1 VSRGALLNESP
12 DPRIQIFGA
21 PWCAL
26 TGDAMNTLRLLATIT
41 LGAAIGLGCY
51 WLVEKSTRS
60 PHGYFTAAAADRTP
74 LYYRD
79 PSGAPFWSA
88 GPKKDS
94 QGRDFIPIYD
104 DEAPSLDKS
113 APKQTAAEGSR
124 KILYYR
130 NPMGLPDTSP
140 VPKTDSMGMDYVPVY
155 EGGDTDDGLVKLSP
169 GKIQRTG
176 AKSERV
182 AKRPINSLVR
192 APGTV
197 QEDERRVSVVALRFE
212 GFVESVADV
221 TTGDHVHKGQPLM
234 NVYSPALSSAAAEYL
249 SALNAGATGKE
260 LKGARR
266 RLENLAT
273 PEPAIRDLERTRE
286 IALSI
291 QWPAPQDGEILQR
304 NAVNGMRAGPGDVLF
319 RIADHRVVWVVI
331 DVAERDL
338 AQVKVGTH
346 VTIRPRALPGQTFTG
361 TVSLIYPHLNAQ
373 TRTARIRI
381 EAPNPDELLR
391 PEMYVD
397 AEIETGSQDPV
408 LAVPESAVLDSG
420 TRQAVL
426 IDKGEGRFEPRE
438 VKLGRRGGGYV
449 EVKEGVSDSDAVVT
463 SANFLIDA
471 ESNLKA
477 ALKSFGETGAAA
489 SQSDSATPSGMG
501 GHK

>member
-1 VSRGALLNESP
+1 
-12 DPRIQIFGA
+12 
-21 PWCAL
+21 
-26 TGDAMNTLRLLATIT
+26 MNTLRLLMTTT
-41 LGAAIGLGCY
+41 LGAAIGLCGY
-51 WLVEKSTRS
+51 WSIEKSARS
-60 PHGYFTAAAADRTP
+60 PDGYFTAAAADRVP

-79 PSGAPFWSA
+79 PTGAPFWSA

-94 QGRDFIPIYD
+94 QGRDYVPVFD
-104 DEAPSLDKS
+104 DGESS
-113 APKQTAAEGSR
+113 AQLPKAKENQAAFPR

-130 NPMGLPDTSP
+130 NPMGLADTSP
-140 VPKTDSMGMDYVPVY
+140 VPKKDSMGMDYVPVY
-155 EGGDTDDGLVKLSP
+155 EGDDTDDGLVKLSP
-169 GKIQRTG
+169 GKIQRSG

-182 AKRPINSLVR
+182 ARRPIKSLVR

-234 NVYSPALSSAAAEYL
+234 NVYSPALSGAAAEYL
-249 SALNAGATGKE
+249 SALNAGATGRE

-304 NAVNGMRAGPGDVLF
+304 NAINGMRAGPGDVLF

-338 AQVKVGTH
+338 AQVKLGTH

-361 TVSLIYPHLNAQ
+361 TVSLIYPHLNPQ
-373 TRTARIRI
+373 TRTERIRI

-438 VKLGRRGGGYV
+438 VQLGRHGGGYV
-449 EVKEGVSDSDAVVT
+449 EVREGVSDSDAVVT

-477 ALKSFGETGAAA
+477 ALKSFGAAGSAA
-489 SQSDSATPSGMG
+489 SQSDAATPSNMG
-501 GHK
+501 GQK

>member
-1 VSRGALLNESP
+1 
-12 DPRIQIFGA
+12 
-21 PWCAL
+21 
-26 TGDAMNTLRLLATIT
+26 MNTLRFLTIIT
-41 LGAAIGLGCY
+41 LGAGIGLGGY
-51 WLVEKSTRS
+51 WSIEKSAR
-60 PHGYFTAAAADRTP
+60 PHQLHFTGIAAAAEKAP

-79 PSGAPFWSA
+79 PSGARQWSA
-88 GPKKDS
+88 VPKKDS
-94 QGRDFIPIYD
+94 QGRDYLPVYD
-104 DEAPSLDKS
+104 EEESSTEP
-113 APKQTAAEGSR
+113 PKAKRLQTDSSR

-140 VPKTDSMGMDYVPVY
+140 VPKKDAMGMDYVPVY
-155 EGGDTDDGLVKLSP
+155 EGEDSDDGSVKLSP

-176 AKSERV
+176 AKSEPV
-182 AKRPINSLVR
+182 ARQPVKSLIR

-212 GFVESVADV
+212 GFVESVANV
-221 TTGDHVHKGQPLM
+221 TTGDHVQKGQPLM

-249 SALNAGATGKE
+249 SGLNAGATGKE

-273 PEPAIRDLERTRE
+273 PEPAIRELERTRE

-291 QWPAPQDGEILQR
+291 PWLAPQDGEILQR
-304 NAVNGMRAGPGDVLF
+304 NAINGMRAGPGDVLF
-319 RIADHRVVWVVI
+319 RIADHLVVWVVI

-338 AQVKVGTH
+338 AQVMVGSK
-346 VTIRPRALPGQTFTG
+346 VTIRPRALPGRSFTG
-361 TVSLIYPHLNAQ
+361 TVAVVYPHLNAQ

-381 EAPNPDELLR
+381 ETPNPDESLR

-438 VKLGRRGGGYV
+438 VKLGRRGGGYI
-449 EVKEGVSDSDAVVT
+449 EVTKGVSDGDKVVIT
-463 SANFLIDA
+463 ANFLIDA

-477 ALKSFGETGAAA
+477 ALKSYGEAGESQSGAA
-489 SQSDSATPSGMG
+489 SPSGTG